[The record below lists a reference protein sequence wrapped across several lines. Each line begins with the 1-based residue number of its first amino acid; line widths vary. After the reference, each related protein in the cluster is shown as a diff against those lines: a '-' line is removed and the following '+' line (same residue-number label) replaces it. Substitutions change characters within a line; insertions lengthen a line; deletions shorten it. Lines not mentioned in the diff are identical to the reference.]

1 MFLATLRYWYTCSAR
16 PHHVVSGAHSWRA
29 LRGGIKK
36 CTIPYGML
44 RTIVGIFPG
53 TFLIFKSR
61 DFWTSLVPGPRD
73 HGTFKVSRSCPV
85 FSRDL
90 GPLVPGL
97 PGMSQ
102 DLIERL
108 FEKKSCKKSIPRCM
122 FWYLCKFV
130 LTKLLIFDRALVMN
144 FSGDP

>member
-61 DFWTSLVPGPRD
+61 DFWTFLVPGPRD
-73 HGTFKVSRSCPV
+73 LQGLQVLSC
-85 FSRDL
+85 
-90 GPLVPGL
+90 LVPGPRTSH
-97 PGMSQ
+97 PGTYR
-102 DLIERL
+102 DVPGPTWKAIW
-108 FEKKSCKKSIPRCM
+108 EKKLKKSIQMYM
-122 FWYLCKFV
+122 FFYFCSLF

-144 FSGDP
+144 FSGEP